1 MRMQL
6 RWHRVLP
13 VVVGLIIFGL
23 ALGVSPAKEQT
34 KTKKSSKHM
43 TAGHPSSAQK
53 THTRTASL
61 KRKHYYRR
69 SRKAR
74 GQQAP
79 TADRISEIQTALAKD
94 GSYAGS
100 PSGKWDSATV
110 EAMKKFQAAH
120 GLSPTGKLD
129 ALTLQRLGLGSAT
142 AGVAAPY
149 PPTGTADAG
158 SEPETAS
165 TGSARKE

>member
-6 RWHRVLP
+6 RWQRVLP

-23 ALGVSPAKEQT
+23 VPGISPAKAQT
-34 KTKKSSKHM
+34 KSRKSSRH
-43 TAGHPSSAQK
+43 TTTRRPSSAQK
-53 THTRTASL
+53 THARTTSL

-69 SRKAR
+69 SRRAR

-94 GSYAGS
+94 GSYAGA
-100 PSGKWDSATV
+100 PNGKWDNATI
-110 EAMKKFQAAH
+110 EAMKRFQAGH
-120 GLSPTGKLD
+120 GLSPSGKLD

-149 PPTGTADAG
+149 PPAGTADAS

-165 TGSARKE
+165 TGNTRKE